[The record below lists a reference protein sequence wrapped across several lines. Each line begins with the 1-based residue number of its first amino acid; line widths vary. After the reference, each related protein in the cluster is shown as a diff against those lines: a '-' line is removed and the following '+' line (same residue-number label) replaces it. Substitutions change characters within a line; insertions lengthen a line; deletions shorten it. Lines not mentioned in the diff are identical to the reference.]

1 MKLELHPWK
10 SSFIFYFLFFLRERE
25 KEFQPMASTLDDSSL
40 SSNQDMNQFWCK
52 RGLNPISVIQPSE
65 ILPVELIE
73 THMKVEFN
81 MEDGDY

>member
-1 MKLELHPWK
+1 
-10 SSFIFYFLFFLRERE
+10 
-25 KEFQPMASTLDDSSL
+25 MASALDDSSL

-52 RGLNPISVIQPSE
+52 QGLNPMSFIQPSE
-65 ILPVELIE
+65 ILPVELIG

>member
-1 MKLELHPWK
+1 
-10 SSFIFYFLFFLRERE
+10 
-25 KEFQPMASTLDDSSL
+25 MASAPDDSSL

-52 RGLNPISVIQPSE
+52 QGLNPMSFIQPSE
-65 ILPVELIE
+65 ILPVELIG